1 MLFAMTSL
9 AIAVMMACTSTV
21 SSSQKEEAIALN
33 MAEPKVGP
41 KAGSRIGFDFQT
53 NDDGKGEGV
62 RSGIKDWANTT
73 NQNYQNAS
81 QFGNAKL
88 LP

>member
-1 MLFAMTSL
+1 VSKVMLFAMTCL
-9 AIAVMMACTSTV
+9 AIVAMMACTSTA
-21 SSSQKEEAIALN
+21 SSSQKEYATALN
-33 MAEPKVGP
+33 MAEPKVDP

-53 NDDGKGEGV
+53 NDDGNGEGV

-81 QFGNAKL
+81 
-88 LP
+88 